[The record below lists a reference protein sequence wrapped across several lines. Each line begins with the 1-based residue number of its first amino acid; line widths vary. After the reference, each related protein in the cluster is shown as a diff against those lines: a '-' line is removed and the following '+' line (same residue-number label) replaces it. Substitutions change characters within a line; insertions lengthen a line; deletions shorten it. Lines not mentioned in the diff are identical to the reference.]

1 LSNDPEAR
9 GATGSPFAAVRLRTV
24 APKRFKK
31 VEKAKAVI
39 WKTLLIAEHS
49 FRRLDALELLPE
61 IAEGVTYVDGVRVKR
76 REEAPK
82 KKAAAGARLHT
93 S

>member
-1 LSNDPEAR
+1 MTQKLVALLDE
-9 GATGSPFAAVRLRTV
+9 SPFKAVRLRTA

-31 VEKAKAVI
+31 VESAKAVI

-82 KKAAAGARLHT
+82 KKAAA
-93 S
+93 